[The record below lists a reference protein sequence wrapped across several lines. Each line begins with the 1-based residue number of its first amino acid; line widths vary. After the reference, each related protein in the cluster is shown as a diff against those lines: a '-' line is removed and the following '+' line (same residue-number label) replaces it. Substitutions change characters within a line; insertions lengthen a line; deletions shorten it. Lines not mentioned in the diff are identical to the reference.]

1 MKLIAGVKLISS
13 AVIALAAAVSTG
25 AHADSIS
32 ITGSLS
38 LVEALTFTPSGT
50 ALQISSPGLF
60 GAAFYGPDTGVAIF
74 GPTNFTTEPLTPGQQ
89 PGDLSFFPI
98 TSPAATQTFQYT
110 ATIDPDNLGPDFPD
124 QLKMTITWNQLVNG
138 GEAELDGVG
147 LITESSGDIPFVTDF
162 PLGGLATVHG
172 FFPTN
177 CSLQGGN
184 CDILAA
190 MDIGR
195 FEGGDATPQG
205 GVVPPLQPPPFT
217 PPVPEPMSSFVAL
230 GTALCGLWG
239 AYVVIRRKTSQSGP
253 MVLQETNA

>member
-1 MKLIAGVKLISS
+1 MEGSCPVRTRSANHLSPRRLHLAPDGALTRHIQPAARIAEPRQGGSQPSLMNTPISRHGGERLPASSSWRFEMKLIAGVKLISS
-13 AVIALAAAVSTG
+13 AAIALAAAVSTG

-110 ATIDPDNLGPDFPD
+110 ATIDPDNLGPD
-124 QLKMTITWNQLVNG
+124 
-138 GEAELDGVG
+138 
-147 LITESSGDIPFVTDF
+147 
-162 PLGGLATVHG
+162 
-172 FFPTN
+172 
-177 CSLQGGN
+177 
-184 CDILAA
+184 
-190 MDIGR
+190 
-195 FEGGDATPQG
+195 
-205 GVVPPLQPPPFT
+205 
-217 PPVPEPMSSFVAL
+217 
-230 GTALCGLWG
+230 
-239 AYVVIRRKTSQSGP
+239 
-253 MVLQETNA
+253 